1 MPPMKSKLQVK
12 DITRL
17 TGVDRETLRFY
28 ESKGLLPKL
37 VRTDAGYR
45 QFSPEVVVRLKFIK
59 LAQEVGF
66 SLREIT
72 DLLKLGQQKSLTKKD
87 LKQIADSKISN
98 IDERIA
104 ALKEMRR
111 ILVDFSARPLSEYK
125 KSACP
130 ILSELN
136 FRKG

>member
-1 MPPMKSKLQVK
+1 MKSKLQVK
-12 DITRL
+12 DITKL

-28 ESKGLLPKL
+28 EKKGLLPKP
-37 VRTDAGYR
+37 VRTDSGYR
-45 QFSPEVVVRLKFIK
+45 QFSPETVVRLKFVK
-59 LAQEVGF
+59 LAQDVGF

-72 DLLKLGQQKSLTKKD
+72 ELLKLGREKPVTGKD

-104 ALKEMRR
+104 SLKEMRK
-111 ILVDFSARPLSEYK
+111 ILVNLSSRPLSECK
-125 KSACP
+125 KSTCP

-136 FRKG
+136 FTEGS